1 MFFAPLLH
9 FWFLPE
15 KSENKHYGLCYLK
28 VSVVIFF
35 GKTFIQPLLFS
46 IMSLFL
52 QKLKKKKAVGKRTF
66 CNKSQ
71 S

>member
-1 MFFAPLLH
+1 M
-9 FWFLPE
+9 
-15 KSENKHYGLCYLK
+15 CYLK

-52 QKLKKKKAVGKRTF
+52 QKLKKKEGSWEKNFLQQITELILHVSNILLF
-66 CNKSQ
+66 YVF
-71 S
+71 